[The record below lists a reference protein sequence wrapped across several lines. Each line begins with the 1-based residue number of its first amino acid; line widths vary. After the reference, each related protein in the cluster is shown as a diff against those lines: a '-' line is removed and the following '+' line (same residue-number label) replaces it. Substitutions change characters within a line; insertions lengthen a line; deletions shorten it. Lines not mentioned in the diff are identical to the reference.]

1 MPTQNAGRVT
11 LIIVVLFA
19 ALFGVYIT
27 DGIFAVRPF
36 ATDKP
41 KISLNLKPG
50 IDIAGGYSLTYE
62 IKKPEGWVR
71 STENTLAEQVA
82 AVLKKRVDPGGV
94 RNLIWRP
101 QGDDR
106 LEIQLPRASL
116 TAEGTSKV
124 KDQYTDARNKLAQYN
139 VNYAQV
145 VNAVEI
151 MKGDERAKELDRL
164 ATPQGQI
171 LEPRRNLFAVLASQ
185 YDKMKGIEAQLAE
198 VKKAA
203 KPDEAKVLQL
213 SQQLA
218 QARIAYNDEK
228 TKIESYNLAVSDVEA
243 LIENPNEQNNAQL
256 TALKTKYPERKPLI
270 DKLHELYPQFQKS
283 KGSIDDVADL
293 KRLLRG
299 SGLLEFHILA
309 TPPGAGRE
317 PTITQDKYQ
326 EMVDRMQQEGP
337 VVKAGDE
344 TRWYEIDRTPEEFG
358 YPTVVNPRN
367 GKHYALAWVTPDKS
381 MTHTKGSGEQD
392 WALERAF
399 PTQGNR
405 GMIVGFQF
413 DATGG
418 ARFSTLTGN
427 NIGRPLGTILD
438 GRIITAPNIRSQ
450 IGSSGTIEAGSKGY
464 SQSELDYLVST
475 LSAGSLPAQLEDEP
489 ISERVVGPQLGASN
503 LRAGLY
509 ACVVGL
515 IVAATFL
522 VVYYHL
528 AGFIAVFG
536 LVMNLVLILGVSA
549 MMGATFTLP
558 GIAALVLATGMAVDA
573 NVLIFERL
581 REEQMRGLSLKLA
594 LRNAYDRAW
603 TAILDSNVTTAI
615 TSAFLIYFGSEEV
628 KGFGLTLL
636 VGILASMFGA
646 LFVTKTIFAV
656 MLNKFGLRKLGS
668 LPLSLPWWNNFL
680 HPKIDWMAKVKYFAV
695 FSIVFVVLGLT
706 AFVQRTASGKMF
718 DVEFQSGT
726 EVQFTLK
733 EPMSD
738 ADVRAAIDKQRDKI
752 PQPSVVAVGEAV
764 NGKATEFSVVTSN
777 ANRKDVSDAI
787 VDALKD
793 KLNVA
798 VQSKFEAKDAE
809 IGEAIGQGIVMP
821 VQIKDG
827 KFQVGGRDIPD
838 ALQYPEGVAVNLKNI
853 DPPLRPEEIHSRISR
868 ALLAV
873 NNNTLGQF
881 TVVRTDGQSSEQ
893 APTSS
898 AVVLISNPN
907 FAYSKSETDWREKL
921 AAPFWTA
928 VKEGVNKPATLSKV
942 INIDAQVAGD
952 TQRDALM
959 ATILSIVGIMAYI
972 WVRFGDHKYGT
983 ATIFAMIHDT
993 VLVIG
998 AIGLSH
1004 WLAAT
1009 ALGRALGVEAF
1020 RVNMTLVAAVLTVM
1034 SYSMVDTIVVFDR
1047 IRENRGKYGTIT
1059 RTLINDS
1066 INQTLSRTV
1075 LTAGTTLATLFVMYI
1090 WGGSA
1095 IHGFTFILLIGII
1108 IGTYSSIAIA
1118 APILLLGARE
1128 QAAGKRQTPAR
1139 VATAA
1144 AGAQVP
1150 AAPAGAVSKAAG
1162 A

>member
-1 MPTQNAGRVT
+1 MPTQNAGRIT
-11 LIIVVLFA
+11 LILVVLLA
-19 ALFGVYIT
+19 ALFGIPPLT
-27 DGIFAVRPF
+27 DGIFALRPG

-41 KISLNLKPG
+41 KVGLNLKPG

-62 IKKPEGWVR
+62 IKKPEGWIR
-71 STENTLAEQVA
+71 TDAETLAEKVA
-82 AVLKKRVDPGGV
+82 GVLKKRVDPGGV

-124 KDQYTDARNKLAQYN
+124 KDQYRETTEKLARYN
-139 VNYAQV
+139 VSYAQV
-145 VNAVEI
+145 VAAVENL
-151 MKGDERAKELDRL
+151 KGDERAKELDRL
-164 ATPQGQI
+164 ASPQGQV

-185 YDKMKGIEAQLAE
+185 YDKMKGVEAQLADA
-198 VKKAA
+198 KKAE
-203 KPDEAKVLQL
+203 KKDEAKILEL

-228 TKIESYNLAVSDVEA
+228 TKIESYNVPVSDVEA

-256 TALKTKYPERKPLI
+256 AALKSKYPERKPLI
-270 DKLHELYPQFQKS
+270 DRLQELYPQFQKS

-309 TPPGAGRE
+309 IPPGAGRE

-326 EMVDRMQQEGP
+326 EMVERMQQEGP

-344 TRWYEIDRTPEEFG
+344 TRWYEVDRSPEEFG
-358 YPTVVNPRN
+358 YATVVNPRN

-381 MTHTKGSGEQD
+381 MTHTKGTQEQD
-392 WALERAF
+392 WALERAY

-450 IGSSGTIEAGSKGY
+450 IGTNGTIEAGSKGY
-464 SQSELDYLVST
+464 SQAELDYLVST

-509 ACVVGL
+509 ACVVGF

-528 AGFIAVFG
+528 AGVIAVFG
-536 LVMNLVLILGVSA
+536 LVMNLCIILGVSA

-668 LPLSLPWWNNFL
+668 LPLALPWWNNFL
-680 HPKIDWMAKVKYFAV
+680 HPKIDWMSKVKYFAAA
-695 FSIVFVVLGLT
+695 SIILVALGMT
-706 AFVQRTASGKMF
+706 AFIQRAVQGKMF

-752 PQPSVVAVGEAV
+752 PQPSVVAVGETV
-764 NGKATEFSVVTSN
+764 DGKATEFSVVTSN
-777 ANRKDVSDAI
+777 SNRRDVSDAI
-787 VDALKD
+787 VAALLGR
-793 KLNVA
+793 LNVA
-798 VQSKFEAKDAE
+798 VQSGFDAKDAE
-809 IGEAIGQGIVMP
+809 IGDAIGKGIVMP
-821 VQIKDG
+821 VRIKDG

-853 DPPLRPEEIHSRISR
+853 EPPLRPDEIHSRISR
-868 ALLAV
+868 ALLTAND
-873 NNNTLGQF
+873 NNLGQF
-881 TVVRTDGQSSEQ
+881 TVVRTDNRNDEQS
-893 APTSS
+893 PTNS

-907 FAYSKSETDWREKL
+907 FAYSKSETDWRDKL
-921 AAPFWTA
+921 AGPFWTA
-928 VKEGVNKPATLSKV
+928 VKEGVNRPATLSKV
-942 INIDAQVAGD
+942 INFDAQVAGD

-983 ATIFAMIHDT
+983 ATVFAMIHDT

-1009 ALGRALGVEAF
+1009 AFGRALGVEGF

-1034 SYSMVDTIVVFDR
+1034 GYSMVDTIVVFDR

-1075 LTAGTTLATLFVMYI
+1075 LTAGTTLATLFVMYV

-1095 IHGFTFILLIGII
+1095 IHGFTFILLVGII

-1128 QAAGKRQTPAR
+1128 QVAGKRTPVKAAAATQTPA
-1139 VATAA
+1139 
-1144 AGAQVP
+1144 P
-1150 AAPAGAVSKAAG
+1150 AAAVSKAG